1 MRRRRRARPVLIGVL
16 AAAGVFA
23 GLATGLSLPS
33 GGPHP
38 IQLTLAVAASL
49 LSGWL
54 TAVQIG
60 GGSDERPAAPDRP
73 VASSPLS
80 QLPPDLGD
88 FADREA
94 YLATLLERLESRSDD
109 RIAIATVAG
118 KAGVGKT
125 ALAIRV
131 AHQVARR
138 FPGGQL
144 YVNLRG
150 VEEQAVTPEDALAG
164 FLRDLGVP
172 GPVIPEDLQERARMY
187 RARLAGR
194 RVLVVLDNAADE
206 VQIRPLVPSSPGSA
220 VLVTSR
226 RPLAGLEGA
235 QPLVLDVMD
244 HQAAHTLFSS
254 VVGAQRVAA
263 DPEAASRIVDL
274 CGGLPLAVR
283 IAGARLA
290 TKPHWT
296 LSGFVRRLSDEGE
309 RLAELRA
316 GDLEV
321 RASFALSYHDLE
333 PRQHLAFQALGLSN
347 APDFAPWTLAALL
360 DCTAREAADLLE
372 GLADAQLVEAGG
384 DDEPRYRFHDLLRVF
399 ARERLREEMPAT
411 DQAAAVRRLIEAY
424 LARAEAGAAVLRYD
438 ERAPAVD
445 EPLGW
450 FNTEWAGLIAAVEQ
464 ASAQG
469 LDEATWRLAAAMT
482 PYCEIRARLRDWGHV
497 QQIALEAARRSDD
510 ARGAAVVQ
518 QHLGRLSRYRGRF
531 DEAEALLY
539 QSLAGFEALGDVP
552 GRAVVLHHLG
562 AVAVNQGRPE
572 LAETRMR
579 EALGLFRDLGQRHG
593 EAQTLR
599 WLAHICGNRGEFESA
614 IRFFQEA
621 LPLFAS
627 LGDRHGEAQTL
638 RWLGDVYGDSGRY
651 DEAIECFDRCLPV
664 LRDVDDPL
672 GEAWALLDLGDVHR
686 ERGDLDTAMRCFK
699 AAQESFVRYQ
709 STAGEAAILLCLAD
723 VHRERGEFAAATA
736 ELDRARAAYRDMGDP
751 VGEAWALLCFGDL
764 HLAQGRHGAA
774 VDVLEQAVPLFRAAD
789 KRLHEGRALR
799 SLAAAFA
806 GVGEHERSGSALA
819 EALALFDGIGAPE
832 AAAVRREMEAQ
843 ATE

>member
-1 MRRRRRARPVLIGVL
+1 MLIGAL

-23 GLATGLSLPS
+23 GLAAGLYLP
-33 GGPHP
+33 GGDGPRP
-38 IQLTLAVAASL
+38 LQLILAVAAAL

-54 TAVQIG
+54 TAVQIKG
-60 GGSDERPAAPDRP
+60 GAGEKRTATDPP
-73 VASSPLS
+73 VADSPLS
-80 QLPPDLGD
+80 QLPPDVGD

-94 YLATLLERLESRSDD
+94 HLETLTERLERGADD
-109 RIAIATVAG
+109 RVAIATVAG

-125 ALAIRV
+125 ALAIHV
-131 AHQVARR
+131 AHQAARR
-138 FPGGQL
+138 FPDGQL

-150 VEEQAVTPEDALAG
+150 VEEQAVTPEEALAG

-172 GPVIPEDLQERARMY
+172 PPVIPEDLQERARMY
-187 RARLAGR
+187 RARLSGR

-206 VQIRPLVPSSPGSA
+206 VQIRPLLPSSRGSA

-244 HQAAHTLFSS
+244 HPAALTLFSS
-254 VVGAQRVAA
+254 VVGAHRVSAE
-263 DPEAASRIVDL
+263 PEAASRIVEL

-296 LSGFVRRLSDEGE
+296 LDGFVRRLGDERE

-321 RASFALSYHDLE
+321 RTSFALSYRDLE
-333 PRQHLAFQALGLSN
+333 PRQRLAFQALGLSN
-347 APDFAPWTLAALL
+347 APDFAAWALAALL
-360 DCTAREAADLLE
+360 DTTEREATDLLDR
-372 GLADAQLVEAGG
+372 LDDAQLVEASGG
-384 DDEPRYRFHDLLRVF
+384 GEPRYRFHDLLRVF
-399 ARERLREEMPAT
+399 ARERLREEMPAAE
-411 DQAAAVRRLIEAY
+411 QAAALRRLTGAY

-438 ERAPAVD
+438 ERAPEVD

-450 FNTEWAGLIAAVEQ
+450 FTTERAGLVAAVEQ

-482 PYCEIRARLRDWGHV
+482 PFCEIRARLRDWGHV
-497 QQIALEAARRSDD
+497 HEIALAAARRSAD
-510 ARGAAVVQ
+510 ARGTAVVL
-518 QHLGRLSRYRGRF
+518 QHLGRLQRYRGRF
-531 DEAEALLY
+531 DDAAALLSE
-539 QSLAGFEALGDVP
+539 SLAGFEALGDVA

-562 AVAVNQGRPE
+562 AVAVNQGQPE
-572 LAETRMR
+572 LAAARMR
-579 EALGLFRDLGQRHG
+579 DALELFRELGQRHG

-599 WLAHICGNRGEFESA
+599 WLAHVYGNRGEFGSA
-614 IRFFQEA
+614 IRLFHEA
-621 LPLFAS
+621 LPLFVS

-638 RWLGDVYGDSGRY
+638 RWLGDVYGDCGRY
-651 DEAIECFDRCLPV
+651 DEAIACFDRCLPV
-664 LRDVDDPL
+664 LREVDDPL
-672 GEAWALLDLGDVHR
+672 GGAWALLDLGDVHR
-686 ERGDLDTAMRCFK
+686 EHGDLDTATRCFDS
-699 AAQESFVRYQ
+699 AREIFERYR
-709 STAGEAAILLCLAD
+709 SAAGEAAILLCLAD

-736 ELDRARAAYRDMGDP
+736 ELDRACAAYRRLGDP

-764 HLAQGRHGAA
+764 YLAQRRHGDA
-774 VDVLEQAVPLFRAAD
+774 VEVLGQALPLFRAAG
-789 KRLHEGRALR
+789 KRLHEGRVLR
-799 SLAAAFA
+799 SLAAALA
-806 GVGEHERSGSALA
+806 GAGEHERAGSTLA
-819 EALALFDGIGAPE
+819 EALAVFEAIGAPE
-832 AAAVRREMEAQ
+832 AVALRRETEAP

>member
-372 GLADAQLVEAGG
+372 GLADAQLVEAGATTSLG
-384 DDEPRYRFHDLLRVF
+384 IASTTCSASSRGNGCARKCRRPIRPRRC
-399 ARERLREEMPAT
+399 AGSS
-411 DQAAAVRRLIEAY
+411 RRTSHAP
-424 LARAEAGAAVLRYD
+424 R
-438 ERAPAVD
+438 RAPPSCATTSGR
-445 EPLGW
+445 PRS
-450 FNTEWAGLIAAVEQ
+450 TSHWAGSTPSGP
-464 ASAQG
+464 ASSPPSS
-469 LDEATWRLAAAMT
+469 RRR
-482 PYCEIRARLRDWGHV
+482 PRAST
-497 QQIALEAARRSDD
+497 RR
-510 ARGAAVVQ
+510 
-518 QHLGRLSRYRGRF
+518 
-531 DEAEALLY
+531 
-539 QSLAGFEALGDVP
+539 P
-552 GRAVVLHHLG
+552 GG
-562 AVAVNQGRPE
+562 WPRP
-572 LAETRMR
+572 
-579 EALGLFRDLGQRHG
+579 
-593 EAQTLR
+593 
-599 WLAHICGNRGEFESA
+599 
-614 IRFFQEA
+614 
-621 LPLFAS
+621 
-627 LGDRHGEAQTL
+627 
-638 RWLGDVYGDSGRY
+638 
-651 DEAIECFDRCLPV
+651 
-664 LRDVDDPL
+664 
-672 GEAWALLDLGDVHR
+672 
-686 ERGDLDTAMRCFK
+686 
-699 AAQESFVRYQ
+699 
-709 STAGEAAILLCLAD
+709 
-723 VHRERGEFAAATA
+723 
-736 ELDRARAAYRDMGDP
+736 
-751 VGEAWALLCFGDL
+751 
-764 HLAQGRHGAA
+764 
-774 VDVLEQAVPLFRAAD
+774 
-789 KRLHEGRALR
+789 
-799 SLAAAFA
+799 
-806 GVGEHERSGSALA
+806 
-819 EALALFDGIGAPE
+819 
-832 AAAVRREMEAQ
+832 
-843 ATE
+843 